1 MITARYIPENARKV
15 ADKLSGAT
23 AYLYTRA
30 GRPCAMIYAT
40 AKTTTAKGFYFPTEA
55 KRDAYVAREL
65 RAWREAF
72 QRKQAYKAERAAE
85 RAKGHTLEVG
95 HILYS
100 SWGYEQTNIDF
111 FQVVAVP
118 SKCFVEVRP
127 IGSIRT
133 EDGPNYTGK
142 VVPNIDSFKGP
153 SQRCRADARNAVKID
168 RHYAGLWHGRP
179 VAYSAYY

>member
-1 MITARYIPENARKV
+1 MFDARDEIVERGVAGLQIEIRHSIDRRAIPAV
-15 ADKLSGAT
+15 GA
-23 AYLYTRA
+23 
-30 GRPCAMIYAT
+30 GV
-40 AKTTTAKGFYFPTEA
+40 
-55 KRDAYVAREL
+55 RDTREL